1 MIIWLASYPKSGN
14 TWLRS
19 LLAAYFFSKNGKF
32 NFELLK
38 NIGQFPSPDHFRNYS
53 ESFLDPTDTAK
64 YWIKEQEKIN
74 SDNKVRFIKTH
85 NALCNIN
92 GNSFTN
98 NKNTLGVIYIIRDPR
113 NVITSL
119 RNHYEI
125 SLEAAFEFMTEKKKA
140 IYEKEGQN
148 YLGFNPL
155 FSWKL
160 HLKSWAD
167 NILYPTLIIRYE
179 DLEMATFNTFK
190 KVIKFIS
197 TISKSKE
204 KFISEKALSSIRSC
218 EFDKLKKLESEE
230 GFREAM
236 ISKTDNKKINFF
248 HLGKKN
254 NYKNLLDADFINKL
268 NLEFQ
273 NEINKYGY

>member
-38 NIGQFPSPDHFRNYS
+38 NIGQFPTSDHFRNYT

-140 IYEKEGQN
+140 IYK
-148 YLGFNPL
+148 
-155 FSWKL
+155 K
-160 HLKSWAD
+160 KD
-167 NILYPTLIIRYE
+167 KII
-179 DLEMATFNTFK
+179 
-190 KVIKFIS
+190 
-197 TISKSKE
+197 
-204 KFISEKALSSIRSC
+204 
-218 EFDKLKKLESEE
+218 
-230 GFREAM
+230 
-236 ISKTDNKKINFF
+236 
-248 HLGKKN
+248 
-254 NYKNLLDADFINKL
+254 
-268 NLEFQ
+268 
-273 NEINKYGY
+273 

>member
-19 LLAAYFFSKNGKF
+19 LLAAYYFSKNGKF

-38 NIGQFPSPDHFRNYS
+38 NIGQFPSPGHFKDYN
-53 ESFLDPTDTAK
+53 EAFLGPTDTAK

-85 NALCNIN
+85 NALCKFN

-119 RNHYEI
+119 TNHYEI
-125 SLEAAFEFMTEKKKA
+125 SFEAAFDFMTEKKKA

-148 YLGFNPL
+148 YIGFNPL
-155 FSWKL
+155 FSWSL

-167 NILYPTLIIRYE
+167 NILYSTLVVRYE
-179 DLEMATFNTFK
+179 DLEMKTFNTLK
-190 KVIKFIS
+190 RVINFIS

-204 KFISEKALSSIRSC
+204 KFISEKALSSVRSC
-218 EFDKLKKLESEE
+218 EFDKLKKLENQE
-230 GFREAM
+230 GFHEAM
-236 ISKTDNKKINFF
+236 ISKTNNKKINFF
-248 HLGKKN
+248 NLGKKN
-254 NYKNLLDADFINKL
+254 NYKNLLNQDLINKL

-273 NEINKYGY
+273 NEIKKYDY

>member
-14 TWLRS
+14 TWIRS
-19 LLAAYFFSKNGKF
+19 LLAAYLFSKNGKF

-38 NIGQFPSPDHFRNYS
+38 NIGQFPSSNYF
-53 ESFLDPTDTAK
+53 EHYNEPFLDPTDTAK

-74 SDNKVRFIKTH
+74 SDNKVRFFKTH
-85 NALCNIN
+85 NALCNFN

-119 RNHYEI
+119 SNHYEI

-140 IYEKEGQN
+140 IYEKVGKN

-167 NILYPTLIIRYE
+167 NILYPTLIVRYE
-179 DLEMATFNTFK
+179 DLEIKTFNTLK
-190 KVIKFIS
+190 RVINFIS

-204 KFISEKALSSIRSC
+204 KFISEKALSSVRSC
-218 EFDKLKKLESEE
+218 EFDKLKKLENQE
-230 GFREAM
+230 GFSEAM
-236 ISKTDNKKINFF
+236 TSKTNNKKINFF
-248 HLGKKN
+248 NLGKKN
-254 NYKNLLDADFINKL
+254 NYKNLLNQDLINKL

-273 NEINKYGY
+273 NEIKKYDY